1 MDITEDKK
9 NNIVILG
16 LRGNLNVMT
25 ANLLEEKFTA
35 LIDRGERRLVV
46 DFSQLDYISS
56 AGLRVFLIAAKKL
69 KSVQGKIV
77 LSSLNAQIKEIFDIS
92 GFSSIFPM
100 FNSREDAIHGLQ

>member
-1 MDITEDKK
+1 MEITEDKK

-16 LRGNLNVMT
+16 LKGNLNVMT

-35 LIDRGERRLVV
+35 LMDKGERRLVV
-46 DFSQLDYISS
+46 DFSHLDYISS

-69 KSVQGKIV
+69 KSIQGKIV
-77 LSSLNAQIKEIFDIS
+77 LSSLNAQIKEVFDIS

-100 FNSREDAIHGLQ
+100 FNSREDAINGLQ